1 MSEEMAVLMSVTRRF
16 GRQVAVSGVDLTLRA
31 GECVGLVGHN
41 GAGKSTMIKMM
52 LGLLRPSEGTVRV
65 LGDDPAASASAR
77 DRGRVGYLPENVA
90 LYPSMTGAET
100 LAFYAR
106 LKRQPV
112 SRNAALL
119 EKVGIDGVAHQR
131 VGTYSKGMRQR
142 LGLAQ
147 ALLGDPR
154 VLLLDEPTTGLDPAL
169 RHHFYEILRGLRA
182 RGALVL
188 LSTHAL
194 AELEGQVDRVVVMNQ
209 GRKVADGD
217 LGALRSLAGIRPR
230 IRLRLPRAPRAVVNG
245 ADAWADWTRL
255 EDDVLE
261 LACDE
266 DDIAATLGELP
277 ATARHVEIIRPSL
290 DELYASFQKGAS

>member
-1 MSEEMAVLMSVTRRF
+1 MSEGIVALRGVIRRF
-16 GRQVAVSGVDLTLRA
+16 GPLVAVSGVDLTLCS

-52 LGLLRPSEGTVRV
+52 LGLLRPSAGTVRV
-65 LGDDPAASASAR
+65 LGEDPAASASAR
-77 DRGRVGYLPENVA
+77 DRSRLGYLPENVA

-106 LKRQPV
+106 LKGQPM
-112 SRNAALL
+112 SRNPALL
-119 EKVGIDGVAHQR
+119 EKVGIANAAHRR

-169 RHHFYEILRGLRA
+169 RQHFYEILRELRA
-182 RGALVL
+182 QGAMVL

-217 LGALRSLAGIRPR
+217 LGALRALAGIRPR
-230 IRLRLPRAPRAVVNG
+230 VRLRLPRGPRAVVNA
-245 ADAWADWTRL
+245 ADPWGEWTRL
-255 EDDVLE
+255 SDDVLE
-261 LACDE
+261 LSCEEDE
-266 DDIAATLGELP
+266 IAATLSGLP
-277 ATARHVEIIRPSL
+277 ASARDVEIIRPSL
-290 DELYASFQKGAS
+290 DELYAAFQKGAS

>member
-1 MSEEMAVLMSVTRRF
+1 MSEDIAVLRGVTRRF
-16 GRQVAVSGVDLTLRA
+16 GRQVAVIDVDLTLRA

-41 GAGKSTMIKMM
+41 GAGKSTVIKMM

-77 DRGRVGYLPENVA
+77 DRGRLGYLPENVA

-106 LKRQPV
+106 LKGQPV
-112 SRNAALL
+112 WRNAALL
-119 EKVGIDGVAHQR
+119 DKVGIANAANRR

-169 RHHFYEILRGLRA
+169 RQHFYDILRDLRGQ
-182 RGALVL
+182 GAMVL

-194 AELEGQVDRVVVMNQ
+194 AELEGQVDRVIVMNQ
-209 GRKVADGD
+209 GRKVADGS
-217 LGALRSLAGIRPR
+217 LSTLRSLAGIRPR
-230 IRLRLPRAPRAVVNG
+230 IRLRLPRGPRAVVNG
-245 ADAWADWTRL
+245 ADVWAEWSRRG
-255 EDDVLE
+255 DDVLE
-261 LACDE
+261 LSCEEDE
-266 DDIAATLGELP
+266 VASTLGRLP
-277 ATARHVEIIRPSL
+277 AAARDVEVLRPSL
-290 DELYASFQKGAS
+290 DELYASFQKGAL

>member
-1 MSEEMAVLMSVTRRF
+1 MSEEIAILSGVTRRF
-16 GRQVAVSGVDLTLRA
+16 GKQVAVRCVDLTLRA

-65 LGDDPAASASAR
+65 FGDDPAASASAR
-77 DRGRVGYLPENVA
+77 DRGRLGYLPENVA

-106 LKRQPV
+106 LKGQPV
-112 SRNAALL
+112 SLNAALL
-119 EKVGIDGVAHQR
+119 EKVGIAGAADRR

-169 RHHFYEILRGLRA
+169 RQHFYDILRDLRA
-182 RGALVL
+182 EGAMVL
-188 LSTHAL
+188 SLDPRPCRTRRSGRPRRRD
-194 AELEGQVDRVVVMNQ
+194 EPGPQ
-209 GRKVADGD
+209 GR
-217 LGALRSLAGIRPR
+217 
-230 IRLRLPRAPRAVVNG
+230 
-245 ADAWADWTRL
+245 
-255 EDDVLE
+255 
-261 LACDE
+261 
-266 DDIAATLGELP
+266 
-277 ATARHVEIIRPSL
+277 
-290 DELYASFQKGAS
+290 

>member
-1 MSEEMAVLMSVTRRF
+1 MSEDIAVLRGVSRRF

-41 GAGKSTMIKMM
+41 GAGKSTIIKMM
-52 LGLLRPSEGTVRV
+52 LGLVRPNEGTVRV

-77 DRGRVGYLPENVA
+77 DRGRLGYLPENVA

-106 LKRQPV
+106 LKGQPV

-119 EKVGIDGVAHQR
+119 DKVGVADAAHRR

-169 RHHFYEILRGLRA
+169 RQHFYEILRDLREG
-182 RGALVL
+182 GAMVL

-217 LGALRSLAGIRPR
+217 LGALRALAGIRPR

-245 ADAWADWTRL
+245 PDAWADWTRL
-255 EDDVLE
+255 NDEVLE
-261 LACDE
+261 FSCEEDEVAAALA
-266 DDIAATLGELP
+266 GLP
-277 ATARHVEIIRPSL
+277 TSARDVEILRPSL
-290 DELYASFQKGAS
+290 DQLYAAFQKGAP

>member
-1 MSEEMAVLMSVTRRF
+1 MSQEIAALSGVTRRF
-16 GRQVAVSGVDLTLRA
+16 GKQVAVSGVDLTLRA

-65 LGDDPAASASAR
+65 LGDDPAASASSR
-77 DRGRVGYLPENVA
+77 DRGRLGYLPENVA

-106 LKRQPV
+106 LKGQPV
-112 SRNAALL
+112 SLNAALL
-119 EKVGIDGVAHQR
+119 EKVGIAGAAHRR

-147 ALLGDPR
+147 ALLADPR
-154 VLLLDEPTTGLDPAL
+154 VLLLDEPTSGLDPAL
-169 RHHFYEILRGLRA
+169 RQHFYEILRDLRG
-182 RGALVL
+182 RGAMVL

-209 GRKVADGD
+209 GRRIADGD
-217 LGALRSLAGIRPR
+217 LAALRSLAGLRPR
-230 IRLRLPRAPRAVVNG
+230 IRLRLPRGPRAVVNG
-245 ADAWADWTRL
+245 ADAWAGWTRL
-255 EDDVLE
+255 NDDVLE
-261 LACDE
+261 LSCDE
-266 DDIAATLGELP
+266 SEVARTLRGLP
-277 ATARHVEIIRPSL
+277 GSARDVEILRPSL
-290 DELYASFQKGAS
+290 DELYASFQKGAL

>member
-1 MSEEMAVLMSVTRRF
+1 MSEDIAVLSGVTRRF
-16 GRQVAVSGVDLTLRA
+16 GKQVAVSGVDLALRA
-31 GECVGLVGHN
+31 GECIGLVGHN
-41 GAGKSTMIKMM
+41 GAGKSTMIKLM

-65 LGDDPAASASAR
+65 LGDNPAASASAR

-106 LKRQPV
+106 LKGQPV
-112 SRNAALL
+112 SRNPALL
-119 EKVGIDGVAHQR
+119 EKVGISEAAHRR

-147 ALLGDPR
+147 ALLGDPH

-169 RHHFYEILRGLRA
+169 RHYFYEILRDLRA
-182 RGALVL
+182 RGAMVL

-217 LGALRSLAGIRPR
+217 LGALRAMAGIRPR
-230 IRLRLPRAPRAVVNG
+230 IRLRLPRGPRAVVNG
-245 ADAWADWTRL
+245 ADPWSEWIRL
-255 EDDVLE
+255 SDDVLE
-261 LACDE
+261 ISCEENDV
-266 DDIAATLGELP
+266 AATLRGLP
-277 ATARHVEIIRPSL
+277 ASARDVEIVRPSL
-290 DELYASFQKGAS
+290 DELYATFQRGAS